1 MRKTIILSILILIST
16 GQFTF
21 GQTNTWTGAED
32 TDWHKECNWS
42 LDLVPTCSHDVVV
55 PNTSNK
61 PVVSGI
67 ASCKSIDIH
76 SSNGAI
82 VTVQSSS
89 GARLQIQ
96 TCPTTNTISS
106 GCIGPITASLTY
118 SPSQANPGIPNPS
131 AGTFTQ
137 LLHVL
142 DPGSVTEIEKQCRV
156 VINNIVGGDG
166 GPYTV
171 NFDNVNYGASAV
183 NLGFGNTATNVDLY
197 WGVNYNGWHG
207 SPNAGAQPFNG
218 SYPPSAVV
226 SGVTSAGWAAAGATI
241 KWTGVP
247 NANHFVSHS
256 YSGSVK
262 ISDGSG
268 TSLTITLPGGSEG
281 ATSGSGG
288 TYTDTWPINIS
299 GFIPP

>member
-1 MRKTIILSILILIST
+1 MLLFSISA
-16 GQFTF
+16 GQLAI

-32 TDWHKECNWS
+32 TDWHKDCNWS
-42 LDLVPTCSHDVVV
+42 LNIIPSCAHHVIV

-67 ASCKSIDIH
+67 ASCKSIDIQ
-76 SSNGAI
+76 SANGAL

-89 GARLQIQ
+89 GAVLQIE
-96 TCPTTNTISS
+96 TCPTTNTISG

-118 SPSQANPGIPNPS
+118 SPSQANPGQPDPT
-131 AGTFTQ
+131 AGIFTQ

-156 VINNIVGGDG
+156 VITNIAGGDG

-171 NFDNVNYGASAV
+171 NFDNVSYGASAV
-183 NLGFGNTATNVDLY
+183 NLGFGHTAVNVDLY
-197 WGVNYNGWHG
+197 WGANYNGWHG
-207 SPNAGAQPFNG
+207 SPNAATQPFNG
-218 SYPPSAVV
+218 SYPSSAIAT
-226 SGVTSAGWAAAGATI
+226 GVTSTGWAAAGATI
-241 KWTGVP
+241 KWSGVP
-247 NANHFVSHS
+247 NANHYVSHT
-256 YSGSVK
+256 YSGSVT
-262 ISDGSG
+262 IADGSG

-281 ATSGSGG
+281 ATSTSGT
-288 TYTDTWPINIS
+288 TYTDTWPIDIS